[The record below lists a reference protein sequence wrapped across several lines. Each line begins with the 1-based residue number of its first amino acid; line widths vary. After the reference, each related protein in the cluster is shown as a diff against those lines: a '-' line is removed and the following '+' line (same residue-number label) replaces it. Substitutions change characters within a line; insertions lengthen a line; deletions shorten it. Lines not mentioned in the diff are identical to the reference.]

1 MAERGGTAR
10 RPVIVAD
17 DAIAAVHEAF
27 EPLGEVR
34 AVAGRTIDRA
44 ILADADAL
52 IVRTVTRVDP
62 AFVDGTPVRFVGSAT
77 AGLDHVDEPGLRAR
91 GIEVAHAPGCNATA
105 VAEYVLAALA
115 TLHLRGIGAFPPA
128 GPVGVVGLGA
138 IGRRLAARL
147 RALGVVVLACDPP
160 LQRTRVA
167 THTVHAEHFVV
178 LPELLASCSI
188 VTLHVPL
195 HDAGPDPTRHLLDAT
210 GLSLLPPGAIVV
222 NTSRGGVLDDAA
234 LLHWLARGRGTA
246 ILDVWEAE
254 PDPPQ
259 PLVDAAALATPHV
272 AGYSLEGKLQATRR
286 IHAALARSLQRDA
299 RFDPARHVPRPGR
312 ALGDDGP
319 CTLASALATAI
330 DIAAED
336 HALRGA
342 LASARG
348 DPARR
353 AAAFDHLRRVH
364 PLRRELSAFVT
375 SSACPPRIREA
386 LQHLGARRHD

>member
-1 MAERGGTAR
+1 MAERGGAAR

-52 IVRTVTRVDP
+52 IVRTVTRVGP
-62 AFVDGTPVRFVGSAT
+62 ALVDGTPVRFVGSAT
-77 AGLDHVDEPGLRAR
+77 AGLDHVDASGLRAR

-160 LQRTRVA
+160 LQRTREDSESAAEPFVA
-167 THTVHAEHFVV
+167 

-195 HDAGPDPTRHLLDAT
+195 CDTGSDPTRHLLDAAS
-210 GLSLLPPGAIVV
+210 LRLLPPDAIVI

-234 LLHWLARGRGTA
+234 LLRWLASGRGTA
-246 ILDVWEAE
+246 ILDVWETE
-254 PDPPQ
+254 PAPSQ
-259 PLVDAAALATPHV
+259 ALVDAVALGTPHV
-272 AGYSLEGKLQATRR
+272 AGYSLEGKLQATHAV
-286 IHAALARSLQRDA
+286 HAALARSLQHA
-299 RFDPARHVPRPGR
+299 AGFDPARHVPPPAR
-312 ALGDDGP
+312 ALGDAGG

-330 DIAAED
+330 DLAAED
-336 HALRGA
+336 DALRGA
-342 LASARG
+342 LASAKG
-348 DPARR
+348 DPVRR
-353 AAAFDHLRRVH
+353 AAAFEHLRRAH

-375 SSACPPRIREA
+375 SRACPAGVREA
-386 LQHLGARRHD
+386 LQRLGARRHD